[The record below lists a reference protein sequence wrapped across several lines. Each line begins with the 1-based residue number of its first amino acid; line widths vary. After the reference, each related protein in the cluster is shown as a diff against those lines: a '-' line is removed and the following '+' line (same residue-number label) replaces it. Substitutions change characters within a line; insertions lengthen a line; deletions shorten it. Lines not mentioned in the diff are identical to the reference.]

1 MLIFLWISGLLVAL
15 ANGANDNAKGIATL
29 VGSRMASL
37 KTALTWANFMTLAG
51 ATAAIP
57 MALYIN
63 AGLLKAFG
71 GGGLL
76 PASFAVDGRYLLAV
90 GLGAAITI
98 LLATRLGIPVSTT
111 HGLLGALIGAGLV
124 AVGPGQLVWAILGKK
139 FVLPLLLSPLL
150 AAAATAILA
159 PLFRFGLKAV
169 RVEKQLCLCVEQC
182 YVPVINQG
190 GALMLA
196 ATGKTLTLDEVQN
209 CETRFAGKVF
219 TFSAQRFFEA
229 GQFFTG
235 GLVSFA
241 RGLNDT
247 PKIAGILVAG
257 AAAAGVAG
265 GMFAGGNAKAL
276 AMGAVAALML
286 LGGLLFTRRVADT
299 MAKKITAMDGE
310 QGFVG
315 SLVTAILVILASWK
329 QLPVS
334 TTHVSVGSLFGI
346 AAVSG
351 TARWKTILLILTAWI
366 TTLPLAAALA
376 AAVYAT
382 IR

>member
-1 MLIFLWISGLLVAL
+1 MLILLWISGLLVAF

-29 VGSRMASL
+29 VGSKMAPL
-37 KTALTWANFMTLAG
+37 KAALTWANLTTLAG
-51 ATAAIP
+51 ALAAIP
-57 MALYIN
+57 MALFVGT
-63 AGLLKAFG
+63 GLIKAFG

-76 PASFAVDGRYLLAV
+76 PAGFAVDGRYLLAV
-90 GLGAAITI
+90 GLGAALTV

-111 HGLLGALIGAGLV
+111 HGLIGALLGAGLM
-124 AVGPGQLVWAILGKK
+124 AAGPGQIIWAVLGKK
-139 FVLPLLLSPLL
+139 IVLPLLFSPLL
-150 AAAATAILA
+150 AAAATALLA
-159 PLFRFGLKAV
+159 PLLRLGLRGL
-169 RVEKQLCLCVEQC
+169 RVEKQLCLCVESC
-182 YVPVINQG
+182 YVPVINRG
-190 GALMLA
+190 GVMMLA
-196 ATGKTLTLDEVQN
+196 ASGKTLTLDEVGN
-209 CETRFAGKVF
+209 CETRFAGQLF
-219 TFSAQRFFEA
+219 SFSAQRFFTA
-229 GQFFTG
+229 SQFVTS

-257 AAAAGVAG
+257 GLAG
-265 GMFAGGNAKAL
+265 GVLAGGKTGGLSIISAL
-276 AMGAVAALML
+276 SAVGLVML
-286 LGGLLFTRRVADT
+286 LGGLLFTRRVAKT
-299 MAKKITAMDGE
+299 MAEKITVMDGE

-346 AAVSG
+346 AAVTG
-351 TARWKTILLILTAWI
+351 TARWKTILTILTAWI

-376 AAVYAT
+376 AITYGL